1 MTRII
6 LEAGAVYVP
15 RASRRAVRVQ
25 VWGGGGG
32 GGGGDHDATQC
43 WGGGSGGG
51 RAYVEQRLSFFKG
64 VPVPFHVGAGGA
76 AGGGGNPGRAGGTS
90 WLGQR
95 RELVAPGG
103 QGGPALSSDLLVVGG
118 RGGPVL
124 GAKGHF
130 KAAGGDGGVSGAYFY
145 SSEGSG
151 GGGAGS
157 RSGTGGYGGSGSNF
171 VPGAGGLGGADGGA
185 GGRGGDSPFF
195 TGWADPQPGF
205 VPGGGGGGG
214 GAGVVVP
221 GPPIMPTITGEYD
234 ILVPAQ
240 GPGEPANYNNESWV
254 VVADLALLGTY
265 QGDAQPFLMF
275 VQWADATFNQ
285 ELFGNDGF
293 FAVHD
298 SAGESAFGPGYP
310 GAPYTAVV
318 YIPDHGASFTLG
330 GIVSSAPTD
339 EEAGGSITF
348 AFNGRYWAMDSYGT
362 ESNHAFISLVL
373 TREITAWVGG

>member
-15 RASRRAVRVQ
+15 TTTRRAVRVQ

-51 RAYVEQRLSFFKG
+51 GAYVEQRLAFFQG

-76 AGGGGNPGRAGGTS
+76 AGGGGNPGRVGGTS

-95 RELVAPGG
+95 HELVAPGG

-118 RGGPVL
+118 RGGPVA
-124 GAKGHF
+124 GAQGHF
-130 KAAGGDGGVSGAYFY
+130 KAAGG
-145 SSEGSG
+145 E
-151 GGGAGS
+151 
-157 RSGTGGYGGSGSNF
+157 
-171 VPGAGGLGGADGGA
+171 
-185 GGRGGDSPFF
+185 
-195 TGWADPQPGF
+195 
-205 VPGGGGGGG
+205 G

-221 GPPIMPTITGEYD
+221 GPPTMPTITGEYD

-240 GPGEPANYNNESWV
+240 GPGEPANDNNESWV

-275 VQWADATFNQ
+275 VQWAEATFNQ

-373 TREITAWVGG
+373 TRVITPWGGG